1 MAVVNEAKTPT
12 SPAATGKVPRDLQA
26 MAKRWWA
33 ITILALAGATSLLT
47 AQGLVNQAASW
58 VFEQSGIGPKWY
70 GIPVIALALL
80 GLAATLRRM
89 RALPARG
96 RFLARLRYPSTWLA
110 GLLGTAV
117 LLTANVYLPAEPPQ
131 SVHSLHANGA
141 GQTGRDSANAR
152 LAAKDQPQWL
162 RRVDAWPLD
171 SDEGAG
177 TAAVTLLLG
186 LIAGVAAADW
196 GANYRP
202 TRTRQRPAGNQAA
215 TSAKPLSELDFW
227 LQPEGH
233 DAYGDDRLERKAI
246 ADRIAARLRAGRGA
260 IELYGA
266 FGSGKTTVLRMVA
279 AEVDQTLDE
288 RGRTVAVVRLSAW
301 PKDTQAAH
309 MVLTKLLDTAGCHV
323 DVARVGGLADAFRE
337 AMNASD
343 YWLLKMLHALTRGGD
358 DYQQQ
363 LSALDTALGAVRVH
377 VVLMLED
384 LDRAEGT
391 TPLQVET
398 MLDALKT
405 MQNVSYVVAIGRLGA
420 PN

>member
-1 MAVVNEAKTPT
+1 MVAGAKAKTSTQPGRK
-12 SPAATGKVPRDLQA
+12 SKRPHDLQA
-26 MAKRWWA
+26 IAKRW
-33 ITILALAGATSLLT
+33 LALAVIAFAGATVLL
-47 AQGLVNQAASW
+47 AALGLVNQAASW
-58 VFEQSGIGPKWY
+58 VFDQSGVGPNWY
-70 GIPVIALALL
+70 GIPVIAGALF
-80 GLAATLRRM
+80 GMAATLRRM
-89 RALPARG
+89 RALPVQG

-110 GLLGTAV
+110 GLLGTAI
-117 LLTANVYLPAEPPQ
+117 LLTANAYLPAEPPPPVQ
-131 SVHSLHANGA
+131 SPYATSADQA
-141 GQTGRDSANAR
+141 GSDSSDDRTAYKHQH
-152 LAAKDQPQWL
+152 LWL
-162 RRVDAWPLD
+162 RRVDAWPLYPA
-171 SDEGAG
+171 EAFWAVAM
-177 TAAVTLLLG
+177 TALLG
-186 LIAGVAAADW
+186 LTGFAAADW
-196 GANYRP
+196 GPSWRRWVA
-202 TRTRQRPAGNQAA
+202 RQRHQPITA
-215 TSAKPLSELDFW
+215 TSQVPAASELDFW

-233 DAYGDDRLERKAI
+233 DAYGEDRLERKAI

-288 RGRTVAVVRLSAW
+288 SGRTVVVVRLSAW

-309 MVLTKLLDTAGCHV
+309 MVLTKLLDTAGCYV

-337 AMNASD
+337 AMNATD
-343 YWLLKMLHALTRGGD
+343 HWLLKMLHALTRSGD

-363 LSALDTALGAVRVH
+363 LAALDTALDAVGIH

-384 LDRAEGT
+384 LDRAENT